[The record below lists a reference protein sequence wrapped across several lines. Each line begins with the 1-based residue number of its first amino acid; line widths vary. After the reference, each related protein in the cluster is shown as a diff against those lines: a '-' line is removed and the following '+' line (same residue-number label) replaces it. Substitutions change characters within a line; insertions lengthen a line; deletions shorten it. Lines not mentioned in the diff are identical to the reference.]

1 MARIEKVYTLEEIS
15 DLIKITRRTLYDYV
29 KTGKLKAV
37 KIGRTWRVTE
47 KQLEEFLS
55 TGTNGTN

>member
-1 MARIEKVYTLEEIS
+1 MARIEKIYTLEEIS

-55 TGTNGTN
+55 TGTN

>member
-1 MARIEKVYTLEEIS
+1 MSKIEKVYTLEEIS

-55 TGTNGTN
+55 TGTN

>member
-1 MARIEKVYTLEEIS
+1 MARIEKIYTLEEIS

-55 TGTNGTN
+55 TGTEGGK